1 MSCLALPDLGA
12 ILTINEETVAQVTGK
27 PLLKVRYIIRGWPE
41 YSDANFAISMADIG
55 IDLTLVEEKLDR
67 LFQLAS
73 SWEAVLLFD
82 EADILL
88 EARATEDNITRNS
101 IVSSAL
107 SQARLL

>member
-1 MSCLALPDLGA
+1 
-12 ILTINEETVAQVTGK
+12 
-27 PLLKVRYIIRGWPE
+27 
-41 YSDANFAISMADIG
+41 MADIG

-107 SQARLL
+107 SQGPLL

>member
-1 MSCLALPDLGA
+1 
-12 ILTINEETVAQVTGK
+12 
-27 PLLKVRYIIRGWPE
+27 
-41 YSDANFAISMADIG
+41 MADIG

-101 IVSSAL
+101 IVSSASSL
-107 SQARLL
+107 EDCCEFVLIIRSFPESIGVLRGHPHADYQSSVPSLT

>member
-1 MSCLALPDLGA
+1 
-12 ILTINEETVAQVTGK
+12 
-27 PLLKVRYIIRGWPE
+27 
-41 YSDANFAISMADIG
+41 MADIG

-101 IVSSAL
+101 IVSSAS
-107 SQARLL
+107 SQDNSREYMLTIHSIPKNT

>member
-1 MSCLALPDLGA
+1 
-12 ILTINEETVAQVTGK
+12 
-27 PLLKVRYIIRGWPE
+27 
-41 YSDANFAISMADIG
+41 MADIG

-73 SWEAVLLFD
+73 AWEAVLLFD

-101 IVSSAL
+101 IVSSAYSL
-107 SQARLL
+107 EDCREFLLIICSFPESTRILRRHPHADHQSSVSSLT

>member
-1 MSCLALPDLGA
+1 
-12 ILTINEETVAQVTGK
+12 
-27 PLLKVRYIIRGWPE
+27 
-41 YSDANFAISMADIG
+41 MADIG
-55 IDLTLVEEKLDR
+55 VDLTLVEEKLDR

-101 IVSSAL
+101 IVSSAISPGQL
-107 SQARLL
+107 P

>member
-1 MSCLALPDLGA
+1 
-12 ILTINEETVAQVTGK
+12 
-27 PLLKVRYIIRGWPE
+27 
-41 YSDANFAISMADIG
+41 MADIG

-73 SWEAVLLFD
+73 AWEAVLLFD

-101 IVSSAL
+101 IVSSAYSL
-107 SQARLL
+107 EDCCEFLLIICSFSESTRILRGHPHADHQSSVSSLT